1 MLFLLNVTKF
11 QFRKCLKVSESN
23 ALRYIVVYNT
33 PTNILYIGRCIN
45 FMFIIQASIR
55 YANSLGG
62 GFHCWTTDV
71 RRRGELKSYFD
82 VDYDYPDN
90 FLINQE
96 DYVK

>member
-1 MLFLLNVTKF
+1 
-11 QFRKCLKVSESN
+11 
-23 ALRYIVVYNT
+23 
-33 PTNILYIGRCIN
+33 
-45 FMFIIQASIR
+45 MFIIQASIR